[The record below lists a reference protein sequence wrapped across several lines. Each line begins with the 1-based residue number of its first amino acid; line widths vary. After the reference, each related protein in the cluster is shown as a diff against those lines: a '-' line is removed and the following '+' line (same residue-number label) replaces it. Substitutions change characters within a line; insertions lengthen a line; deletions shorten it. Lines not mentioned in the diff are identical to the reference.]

1 MKNRNSYENLMTPFY
16 QARIEAMTREIKK
29 LNGKIECLEA
39 QIEVAKEAH
48 FKDWKDTRDITDDW
62 KIN

>member
-29 LNGKIECLEA
+29 LNGEIECLKSKLE
-39 QIEVAKEAH
+39 IKEQ
-48 FKDWKDTRDITDDW
+48 
-62 KIN
+62 NYE

>member
-1 MKNRNSYENLMTPFY
+1 MNPNIRNSHDNLITPYY

-39 QIEVAKEAH
+39 KLEIKEQNE
-48 FKDWKDTRDITDDW
+48 KNT
-62 KIN
+62 